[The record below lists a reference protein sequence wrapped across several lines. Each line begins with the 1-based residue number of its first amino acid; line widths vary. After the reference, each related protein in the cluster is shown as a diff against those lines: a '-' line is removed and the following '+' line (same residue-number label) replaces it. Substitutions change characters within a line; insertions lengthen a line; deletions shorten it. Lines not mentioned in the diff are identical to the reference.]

1 MTGQQLVAQGYMQIS
16 RKYRL
21 FARIPDGK
29 TGKQALLEASRAAC
43 VNEKHY
49 EVAREWMSKMFEH
62 DAARY
67 YRRVYAPHYE
77 ASIQQMTEFKAAGG
91 KTA

>member
-49 EVAREWMSKMFEH
+49 EVARE
-62 DAARY
+62 
-67 YRRVYAPHYE
+67 
-77 ASIQQMTEFKAAGG
+77 
-91 KTA
+91 